1 MTPGLW
7 IDFID
12 ADEMRPI
19 VLDAFARGGLHLAAP
34 ADERDGPGL
43 LVVADARPPTLE
55 RVRQACR
62 GAMVIVL
69 ALPSCA
75 EPGEVW
81 ALLDA
86 GARDVLPW
94 RAERPPV
101 AAVRARLDRAARV
114 RGILDGERVAGRLV
128 GRSAAWREFLAD
140 VAEQALYGRTPLLL
154 LGETGTGKEL
164 VARLMHDLDPHPQ
177 GELVIVDCTTLT
189 AELAGSELFGHER
202 GAFTGAALAREGA
215 VARAHGGTLFLD
227 EVGELAPGLQTQLLR
242 LLQEGC
248 YKRVGG
254 NAWQHAEFRLVAATH
269 RDLADWVAQGRF
281 RADLYHRLAGA
292 VCRTPPLRER
302 RDDVLLLARHVQRG
316 FKPSDGD
323 ARPDGF
329 EEPVARYLEARDY
342 PGNVRELRNV
352 VLRLC
357 QRHAGGGPLTA
368 GDLPADERPAA
379 STAPSLA
386 RLEAGFEAAVG
397 EAMALGLGLRDIGLA
412 ATDCAVRLAMAR
424 EDGSLQRA
432 ARRLGVTDRA
442 LQLRR
447 AQQRPS

>member
-1 MTPGLW
+1 MSPGTW
-7 IDFID
+7 IEFID
-12 ADEMRPI
+12 TDEWRPV
-19 VLDAFARGGLHLAAP
+19 VLGAFAAAGLQLAQPSAGC
-34 ADERDGPGL
+34 DCPGL
-43 LVVADARPPTLE
+43 LVVADAGPETLE
-55 RVRQACR
+55 RVRRACR

-69 ALPSCA
+69 ALPCCA
-75 EPGEVW
+75 EPAQVW
-81 ALLDA
+81 ALLAA
-86 GARDVLPW
+86 GASDVLPW
-94 RAERPPV
+94 RSERPPV
-101 AAVRARLDRAARV
+101 NEVRSRLDRASRV
-114 RGILDGERVAGRLV
+114 RGILDAERVSGRLV
-128 GRSAAWREFLAD
+128 GRSAAWRAFLAD

-164 VARLMHDLDPHPQ
+164 VARLVHDLDPRAK
-177 GELVIVDCTTLT
+177 GEFVIVDCTTLT
-189 AELAGSELFGHER
+189 PELAGSELFGHER
-202 GAFTGAALAREGA
+202 GAFTGAAVAREGA
-215 VARAHGGTLFLD
+215 VARAHAGTLLLD

-269 RDLADWVAQGRF
+269 RDLAAWVDQGRF

-302 RDDVLLLARHVQRG
+302 REDVLLLARHVQRS
-316 FKPSDGD
+316 FSPSDGD
-323 ARPDGF
+323 APPDGF

-357 QRHAGGGPLTA
+357 QRHAGGGPLTV
-368 GDLPADERPAA
+368 GDLPLDERPAVG
-379 STAPSLA
+379 SSPSLA
-386 RLEAGFEAAVG
+386 RLEAGLEAAVA

>member
-1 MTPGLW
+1 MSPGTW
-7 IDFID
+7 IEFID
-12 ADEMRPI
+12 TDELRPA
-19 VLDAFARGGLHLAAP
+19 VLGAFAGAGLQLVEPSA
-34 ADERDGPGL
+34 ERDCPGL
-43 LVVADARPPTLE
+43 LVVADAGPATLE
-55 RVRQACR
+55 RVRRACR

-75 EPGEVW
+75 APAQAW
-81 ALLDA
+81 ALLAA
-86 GARDVLPW
+86 GACDVLPW
-94 RAERPPV
+94 RSAHPPV
-101 AAVRARLDRAARV
+101 AAARARLDRAARV
-114 RGILDGERVAGRLV
+114 RAILEGEPVCGRLV
-128 GRSAAWREFLAD
+128 GRSTAWRAFLEEI
-140 VAEQALYGRTPLLL
+140 AEHALYGRTPLLL

-164 VARLMHDLDPHPQ
+164 VARLVHDLDPRAQ
-177 GELVIVDCTTLT
+177 GELVVVDCTTLT
-189 AELAGSELFGHER
+189 PELAGSELFGHER

-215 VARAHGGTLFLD
+215 VARAHGGTLLLD
-227 EVGELAPGLQTQLLR
+227 EVGELAPGLQAQLLR

-269 RDLADWVAQGRF
+269 RDLAAGVEQGRF

-292 VCRTPPLRER
+292 VCRVPALRER
-302 RDDVLLLARHVQRG
+302 RDDVLLLARHVQRS
-316 FKPSDGD
+316 FRPSDGE

-342 PGNVRELRNV
+342 PGNVRELRNL

-357 QRHAGGGPLTA
+357 QRHAGSGPLTV
-368 GDLPADERPAA
+368 GDLPREERPADDT
-379 STAPSLA
+379 SPSLA
-386 RLEAGFEAAVG
+386 RLDAGLEVAVAQ
-397 EAMALGLGLRDIGLA
+397 AMALGLGLREIGLA

-424 EDGSLQRA
+424 EGGSLQRA

-447 AQQRPS
+447 AQQRPC